1 MGRQAT
7 QQEAA
12 IELDS
17 RSAHASPLDGQQIE
31 EVDAGSVETMIEANL
46 VGARIKQLRLRRSMG
61 LVELGVKTGLSA
73 SFLSQLETGRVV
85 PTLRN
90 LARLGLVFNKD
101 LSYFFQPDQRGF
113 FRVQRKKDRVR
124 IPQPRAANPTHL
136 AESFGI
142 LVPDRSLG
150 PCLAEFFPNTDV
162 PPFRPQIYQ
171 GYEMVYVI
179 SGGLNVDFG
188 SRKERLEAG
197 DAAYLDASTARSFRC
212 AGEQSATAL
221 IISLHQKS

>member
-1 MGRQAT
+1 MSKALVTNNQNT
-7 QQEAA
+7 
-12 IELDS
+12 ELEEGL
-17 RSAHASPLDGQQIE
+17 PYIE
-31 EVDAGSVETMIEANL
+31 EVDATSVEMMIESNS
-46 VGARIKQLRLRRSMG
+46 VGARIKQLRLKRSMG

-101 LSYFFQPDQRGF
+101 LSYFFQPDQHSF

-124 IPQPRAANPTHL
+124 IPQPRAVNPSHL

-150 PCLAEFFPNTDV
+150 PCIAEFFPNPD
-162 PPFRPQIYQ
+162 PAPFRPHMYQ
-171 GYEMVYVI
+171 GHEMIYLI
-179 SGGLNVDFG
+179 SGAVDIEFG
-188 SRKERLEAG
+188 NRRDHLDEG
-197 DAAYLDASTARSFRC
+197 DAAYLDASTARVIRC
-212 AGEQSATAL
+212 SGERSATAL
-221 IISLHQKS
+221 IVSIPQRT

>member
-1 MGRQAT
+1 MSKALV
-7 QQEAA
+7 AA
-12 IELDS
+12 SQNSEIEDTL
-17 RSAHASPLDGQQIE
+17 PYIE
-31 EVDAGSVETMIEANL
+31 EVDANSVEMMIESNS
-46 VGARIKQLRLRRSMG
+46 VGARIKQLRLKRSMG

-101 LSYFFQPDQRGF
+101 LAYFFQPDQHSF

-124 IPQPRAANPTHL
+124 IPQPRPVNPSHL

-150 PCLAEFFPNTDV
+150 PCIAEFFPHHDSA
-162 PPFRPQIYQ
+162 PFRPHVYQ
-171 GYEMVYVI
+171 GHELIYLI
-179 SGGLNVDFG
+179 SGAIDVEFG
-188 SRKERLEAG
+188 NRRDHLDEG
-197 DAAYLDASTARSFRC
+197 DAAYLDASTSRVFRC
-212 AGEQSATAL
+212 SGDKSATAL
-221 IISLHQKS
+221 IISIPQRV